1 MKIKSEKI
9 VSSSSTK
16 KKKIWD
22 GITEQDFENL
32 DNVEDREIGEFD
44 KENMI
49 LFAANT
55 NLFRQI
61 IRLSDS
67 LKPVERRVL
76 YALYT
81 LGAKPKNKTKSAA
94 IVATTMKY
102 HPHGDSVAYGAMVN
116 LAQPWKRPCPLVSG
130 KGNFGNAGS
139 PEMFAHY
146 RYTEAYMSKYAYE
159 CFFEDYD
166 PECVETIFNS
176 ASDTEEP
183 MALPS
188 KFPNILVNGGFGIAF
203 GNSFRIPPYNIN
215 DIIEKCEAVIKNP
228 LYNDLYMVP
237 DLPSDCDIID
247 DGTELHNI
255 IETGA
260 GTLRMRGRIEIE
272 QRGNKWALR
281 IKSVPWMVNL
291 QSVLSRI
298 RELAKNGA
306 LSIIDIQDANE
317 PTISDGDEVDTS
329 IDTAIIISNSHDPN
343 VIKDKLYSMT
353 DLEKSVAINFKVV
366 TDNLTVGKMNM
377 KDLILSWINERRSY
391 KRRKFNKRLTVI
403 SARIELLDILIYLLQ
418 KDNIN
423 QTVDVI
429 KNSTSDNI
437 EERLRKLCKM
447 SSYQAKRIGDMKLS
461 AFTKDARKRYEA
473 EKEKL
478 EAERKE
484 IMSIIKSEKK
494 IDAIIIDELHDLYKY
509 AKPRKT
515 NVIAPSTGVKIA
527 DTMHHLIVSKGGYVK
542 KLMYKD
548 KYEVNMGFFK
558 TNDYPIYRSIVH
570 NMDSVIFF
578 DSFGRYSIIP
588 IHTIDNNESSQAG
601 HTLFEV
607 SKLSGKI
614 VTTEKMMNP
623 DDLNMISKFGIPYLV
638 TMTSRG
644 YIKKT
649 PLETYLAIRNT
660 KNVRCM
666 KVRDDDSMVFAGI
679 ILENSNLLVYTKRGH
694 YMYLT
699 MNSISEQAKDSMGL
713 ISMKLDPDD
722 EVAGISVIGKDDE
735 FIAVITNRGLVKKCE
750 TKYFGAPLKRSS
762 TNSQAYLTT
771 LETADEVCNVIGLK
785 SNGGIVV
792 CTKTDVI
799 RLTADEIPIMTR
811 KAKGKKLISLPSGT
825 NIINVFEELPE
836 KKKK

>member
-1 MKIKSEKI
+1 MKMKNSGVKV
-9 VSSSSTK
+9 VSSNGK
-16 KKKIWD
+16 KKLWD
-22 GITEQDFENL
+22 GITARDFESV
-32 DNVEDREIGEFD
+32 DNIENREIGEFD

-76 YALYT
+76 YALYQ
-81 LGAKPKNKTKSAA
+81 LGAKPRVKTKSAQ

-116 LAQPWKRPCPLVSG
+116 LAQPWKRACPLVSG
-130 KGNFGNAGS
+130 KGNYGNAGS
-139 PEMFAHY
+139 PDMYAHY
-146 RYTEAYMSKYAYE
+146 RYTEAYMSKYAWE

-166 PECVETIFNS
+166 PECVETLFNS

-215 DIIEKCEAVIKNP
+215 DIIDKCEAVIRNP
-228 LYNDLYMVP
+228 LYSDLYMIP
-237 DLPSDCDIID
+237 DLPCDCDIID
-247 DGTELHNI
+247 DGTEIQNI
-255 IETGA
+255 IETGT
-260 GTLRMRGRIEIE
+260 GVLRMRGRISIE
-272 QRGNKWALR
+272 QRGNRWALH
-281 IKSVPWMVNL
+281 IHSVPWMVNL

-306 LSIIDIQDANE
+306 ISIIDIQDANE
-317 PTISDGDEVDTS
+317 PVMSNGEDVDTS
-329 IDTAIIISNSHDPN
+329 IDTTIIISNAHDPN
-343 VIKDKLYSMT
+343 VIRDKLYSMT
-353 DLEKSVAINFKVV
+353 DLEKSVSINFKVV
-366 TDNLTVGKMNM
+366 TDNLTVDRMNM
-377 KDLILSWINERRSY
+377 RDLIMSWINERRSY
-391 KRRKFNKRLTVI
+391 KRRKFNKRLTTI

-473 EKEKL
+473 ECDRL
-478 EAERKE
+478 SNERKE
-484 IMSIIKSEKK
+484 IMTIIKSEKK
-494 IDAIIIDELHDLYKY
+494 IDNIIIDELHDLQKY
-509 AKPRKT
+509 AKPRRT
-515 NVIAPSTGVKIA
+515 NVIEPSTGVKIA
-527 DTMHHLIVSKGGYVK
+527 NTEHHLIVSKNGNIK
-542 KLMYKD
+542 KLMYNGR
-548 KYEVNMGFFK
+548 YEVNMGSFK

-588 IHTIDNNESSQAG
+588 VHTIDNNEAHQFG

-614 VTTEKMMNP
+614 VTIEKMINQE
-623 DDLNMISKFGIPYLV
+623 DLEMIKRLGTPYMV
-638 TMTSRG
+638 TITARG

-666 KVRDDDSMVFAGI
+666 KIRDDDSMVFAGI
-679 ILENSNLLVYTKRGH
+679 ILENSNIMVYTKKGH

-699 MNSISEQAKDSMGL
+699 MDSISEQAKDSMGL
-713 ISMKLDPDD
+713 ISMKLDGND
-722 EVAGISVIGKDDE
+722 EVAGVSVIGKNDE
-735 FIAVITNRGLVKKCE
+735 YICIITQRGLVKKCE
-750 TKYFGAPLKRSS
+750 LKYCGAPLKRSS
-762 TNSQAYLTT
+762 SNTQAYLTT
-771 LETADEVCNVIGLK
+771 LDTADEVISVIGLK
-785 SNGGIVV
+785 SDSGVAI
-792 CTKTDVI
+792 CTRTEVI
-799 RLTADEIPIMTR
+799 HLQSDDIPNLTR
-811 KAKGKKLISLPSGT
+811 KAKGKKMIALPSGA
-825 NIINVFEELPE
+825 NIINVFEEPV

>member
-1 MKIKSEKI
+1 MKLKSIGKVET
-9 VSSSSTK
+9 SPGK
-16 KKKIWD
+16 KKKLWD
-22 GITEQDFENL
+22 GISETDFEDDANIE
-32 DNVEDREIGEFD
+32 NREIGEYD

-81 LGAKPKNKTKSAA
+81 LNAKPKNKTKSSI

-102 HPHGDSVAYGAMVN
+102 HPHGDAVAYGAMVN
-116 LAQPWKRPCPLVSG
+116 LAQPWKRSCPLVSG
-130 KGNFGNAGS
+130 KGNYGNASS
-139 PEMFAHY
+139 PDMFAHY

-166 PECVETIFNS
+166 DACVETIFNS

-237 DLPSDCDIID
+237 DLPCDCDIVD

-255 IETGA
+255 IETGT

-272 QRGNKWALR
+272 QMGNKWALR

-298 RELAKNGA
+298 RDLSKNGI

-317 PTISDGDEVDTS
+317 PVMADGDDIDTS
-329 IDTAIIISNSHDPN
+329 IDTAIIISNAHDPN
-343 VIKDKLYSMT
+343 VVRDKLYSMT

-377 KDLILSWINERRSY
+377 KDLITSWINERRSY
-391 KRRKFNKRLTVI
+391 KRRKFNKRLTLI

-423 QTVDVI
+423 KTVDII
-429 KNSTSDNI
+429 KSSTADNI

-447 SSYQAKRIGDMKLS
+447 SSYQAKRIGDMRLS
-461 AFTKDARKRYEA
+461 AFTKDARKRYEV
-473 EKEKL
+473 ERDKL
-478 EAERKE
+478 ESERKT
-484 IMSIIKSEKK
+484 IMKIIKSEKK
-494 IDAIIIDELHDLYKY
+494 IDEIIIDELHDLYKY

-515 NVIAPSTGVKIA
+515 NVIEPSNGVKIA
-527 DTMHHLIVSKGGYVK
+527 NTNHHLIVSKNGYIK
-542 KLMYKD
+542 KLMYNG
-548 KYEVNMGFFK
+548 KYDVNMGSFK
-558 TNDYPIYRSIVH
+558 TNDYPIYRSIVN

-578 DSFGRYSIIP
+578 DSFGRYSVIP
-588 IHTIDNNESSQAG
+588 VHTIDNNESSQIG
-601 HTLFEV
+601 HTLFEI

-614 VTTEKMMNP
+614 VTIENLMSA
-623 DDLNMISKFGIPYLV
+623 DDLATIKKFGTPYLV
-638 TMTSRG
+638 TVTARG

-649 PLETYLAIRNT
+649 PLDVYLSIRNT
-660 KNVRCM
+660 KNIRCM
-666 KVRDDDSMVFAGI
+666 KIRDDDAMVYAGI
-679 ILENSNLLVYTKRGH
+679 ILENSNVMIYTKKG
-694 YMYLT
+694 YYVYLT

-713 ISMKLDPDD
+713 ISMKLEPGD
-722 EVAGISVIGKDDE
+722 EVCGFTVIGKDDE
-735 FIAVITNRGLVKKCE
+735 YVGVITNRGLVKKCE
-750 TKYFGAPLKRSS
+750 TKYIGNPMKRSS

-771 LETADEVCNVIGLK
+771 LE
-785 SNGGIVV
+785 S
-792 CTKTDVI
+792 
-799 RLTADEIPIMTR
+799 ADEICNVLGLKHDSGIMVCTRNEVIHIDTNSIPVLTR
-811 KAKGKKLISLPSGT
+811 KAKGKKLISLPIGT
-825 NIINVFEELPE
+825 NIINVFEDTT
-836 KKKK
+836 KK

>member
-1 MKIKSEKI
+1 MKAKSEKNSTA
-9 VSSSSTK
+9 SSSK
-16 KKKIWD
+16 KMKLWD
-22 GITEQDFENL
+22 GITEKDFENL
-32 DNVEDREIGEFD
+32 NNIENREIGEYD

-102 HPHGDSVAYGAMVN
+102 HPHGDSVAYSAMVN
-116 LAQPWKRPCPLVSG
+116 LAQPWKRPCPLVAG

-139 PEMFAHY
+139 PEMYAHY

-166 PECVETIFNS
+166 PECVETLFNS

-215 DIIEKCEAVIKNP
+215 DIIDKCEAVIRNP

-237 DLPSDCDIID
+237 DLPCDCDIVD

-255 IETGA
+255 IETGT

-298 RELAKNGA
+298 RELAKNGD

-317 PTISDGDEVDTS
+317 PVFSDGSNVDTS

-343 VIKDKLYSMT
+343 VIRDKLYSMT
-353 DLEKSVAINFKVV
+353 DLEKSVAVNFKVV

-423 QTVDVI
+423 KTVDVI
-429 KNSTSDNI
+429 KNSTADNI

-461 AFTKDARKRYEA
+461 AFTKDARKKYEA

-478 EAERKE
+478 ETERKT

-494 IDAIIIDELHDLYKY
+494 IDNIIIDELHDLYKY

-515 NVIAPSTGVKIA
+515 NVIEPSNGVKIA
-527 DTMHHLIVSKGGYVK
+527 DTKHHLIVSKNGYIK

-548 KYEVNMGFFK
+548 KYEVNMGSFK
-558 TNDYPIYRSIVH
+558 TNDYPVYRSIVN

-578 DSFGRYSIIP
+578 DSFGRYSVVP
-588 IHTIDNNESSQAG
+588 IYTIDNNEPSQLG

-607 SKLSGKI
+607 TKLSGKI
-614 VTTEKMMNP
+614 VTTEKMLNK
-623 DDLNMISKFGIPYLV
+623 DDLETIKKFGIPYLV
-638 TMTSRG
+638 TITSRG

-649 PLETYLAIRNT
+649 PLDDYLQIRNT
-660 KNVRCM
+660 KNIRCM
-666 KVRDDDSMVFAGI
+666 KIRDDDSMVFAGI
-679 ILENSNLLVYTKRGH
+679 IMGNSNVLIYTKRGH

-722 EVAGISVIGKDDE
+722 EVAGMTVIGKDDE
-735 FIAVITNRGLVKKCE
+735 FICIVTQRGLVKKCE
-750 TKYFGAPLKRSS
+750 TKYFGTPLKRSS

-771 LETADEVCNVIGLK
+771 LETADEVINVLGLK
-785 SNGGIVV
+785 EKNGIIV
-792 CTKTDVI
+792 CTKSDVI
-799 RLTADEIPIMTR
+799 TIDADTIPNTTR

-825 NIINVFEELPE
+825 NIINVFESM
-836 KKKK
+836 K

>member
-1 MKIKSEKI
+1 MKLKNEK
-9 VSSSSTK
+9 VVVASSGK

-22 GITEQDFENL
+22 GITEKDFENT
-32 DNVEDREIGEFD
+32 DNIEDREIGEFD
-44 KENMI
+44 KENML

-94 IVATTMKY
+94 IVAATMKY

-116 LAQPWKRPCPLVSG
+116 LAQPWKRACPLVSG
-130 KGNFGNAGS
+130 KGNYGNAGS
-139 PEMFAHY
+139 PEMYAHY

-215 DIIEKCEAVIKNP
+215 DIIDKCEAVIKNP
-228 LYNDLYMVP
+228 QYNDIYMVP
-237 DLPSDCDIID
+237 DLPCDCDIVD

-255 IETGA
+255 IETGT

-281 IKSVPWMVNL
+281 ILSVPWMVNL

-298 RELAKNGA
+298 RELAKNGVI
-306 LSIIDIQDANE
+306 SIVDIQDANE
-317 PTISDGDEVDTS
+317 PVISDGDSVDTS
-329 IDTAIIISNSHDPN
+329 IDTAIIINNSHDPN
-343 VIKDKLYSMT
+343 VIRDKLYNMT

-377 KDLILSWINERRSY
+377 KDLILSWIHERQSY

-423 QTVDVI
+423 KTVDVI
-429 KNSTSDNI
+429 KNSTSENI
-437 EERLRKLCKM
+437 EDRLRKLCKM

-509 AKPRKT
+509 AKPRRT
-515 NVIAPSTGVKIA
+515 NVIEPSKGVKIA
-527 DTMHHLIVSKGGYVK
+527 NTEHHLIVSKSGYVK

-548 KYEVNMGFFK
+548 KYEVNMGSFK

-588 IHTIDNNESSQAG
+588 IHTIDNNEPNQYG

-614 VTTEKMMNP
+614 VTIEKMMNK
-623 DDLNMISKFGIPYLV
+623 DDFSAISKFGTPYLV
-638 TMTSRG
+638 TITARG

-649 PLETYLAIRNT
+649 TLETYLAIRNT

-666 KVRDDDSMVFAGI
+666 KVRDDDSMVYAGI
-679 ILENSNLLVYTKRGH
+679 ILENSNVLIYTKRGH

-722 EVAGISVIGKDDE
+722 EVVGMAVIGKEDE
-735 FIAVITNRGLVKKCE
+735 FISIITQRGLVKKCE
-750 TKYFGAPLKRSS
+750 TKYFGTPLKRSS

-771 LETADEVCNVIGLK
+771 LETADEITNVLGLQK
-785 SNGGIVV
+785 DSGIAV
-792 CTKTDVI
+792 CTRTEVI
-799 RLTADEIPIMTR
+799 HLKADDIPNTTR

-825 NIINVFEELPE
+825 NILNVFEEE
-836 KKKK
+836 KAK

>member
-1 MKIKSEKI
+1 MKMKKSEVKV
-9 VSSSSTK
+9 VSSGQK
-16 KKKIWD
+16 KKLWD
-22 GITEQDFENL
+22 GITEKDFENT
-32 DNVEDREIGEFD
+32 DNIEDREIGEFD

-76 YALYT
+76 YALYQ
-81 LGAKPKNKTKSAA
+81 LGAKPRNKTKSAQ

-116 LAQPWKRPCPLVSG
+116 LAQPWKRACPLVSG

-139 PEMFAHY
+139 PDMFAHY
-146 RYTEAYMSKYAYE
+146 RYTEAYMSKYAWE

-166 PECVETIFNS
+166 PECVETLFNS

-228 LYNDLYMVP
+228 MHSDLYMIP
-237 DLPSDCDIID
+237 DLPCDCDIID
-247 DGTELHNI
+247 DGTEMQNI
-255 IETGA
+255 IDTGT
-260 GTLRMRGRIEIE
+260 GILRMRGRIEIE

-281 IKSVPWMVNL
+281 IMSVPWMVNL
-291 QSVLSRI
+291 QSVLTRI
-298 RELAKNGA
+298 RELAKNGVI
-306 LSIIDIQDANE
+306 SIVDIQDANE
-317 PTISDGDEVDTS
+317 PVMSNGEDVDTS
-329 IDTAIIISNSHDPN
+329 IDTAIIISNAHDPN
-343 VIKDKLYSMT
+343 VVRDKLYSLT

-366 TDNLTVGKMNM
+366 TDNLTVDRMNM
-377 KDLILSWINERRSY
+377 RDLILSWINERRSY
-391 KRRKFNKRLTVI
+391 KRRKFNKRLTTI

-423 QTVDVI
+423 KTVDVI
-429 KNSTSDNI
+429 KNSTADNI
-437 EERLRKLCKM
+437 EDRLRKLCKM

-473 EKEKL
+473 EKDRL

-484 IMSIIKSEKK
+484 IMTIIKSEKK
-494 IDAIIIDELHDLYKY
+494 IDNIIIDELHDLYKY
-509 AKPRKT
+509 AKPRRT
-515 NVIAPSTGVKIA
+515 NVIEPSNGVKIA
-527 DTMHHLIVSKGGYVK
+527 DTEHHLIVSKGGYIK
-542 KLMYKD
+542 KLMYNG
-548 KYEVNMGFFK
+548 KYEVNMGSFK

-578 DSFGRYSIIP
+578 DSFGRYSVIP
-588 IHTIDNNESSQAG
+588 VHSIDNNEASQIG

-607 SKLSGKI
+607 SKLSGRI
-614 VTTEKMMNP
+614 VTIQKMIP
-623 DDLNMISKFGIPYLV
+623 KEDLKMIKKFGIPYMV
-638 TMTSRG
+638 TITSRG

-649 PLETYLAIRNT
+649 PLETYLSIRNT
-660 KNVRCM
+660 KNIRCM
-666 KVRDDDSMVFAGI
+666 KIRDDDSMVYAGI
-679 ILENSNLLVYTKRGH
+679 ILEKSNIMVYTKKGH

-699 MNSISEQAKDSMGL
+699 TDSISEQAKDSMGL

-722 EVAGISVIGKDDE
+722 EVAGVAVIGKDDE
-735 FIAVITNRGLVKKCE
+735 YVGIVTQRGLIKKCE
-750 TKYFGAPLKRSS
+750 TKYFGEPLKRSS
-762 TNSQAYLTT
+762 SNTQAYLTT
-771 LETADEVCNVIGLK
+771 LETADEVISVIGLK
-785 SNGGIVV
+785 ENGGIAI
-792 CTKTDVI
+792 CTRTDVI
-799 RLTADEIPIMTR
+799 HLKSDEMPVMTR
-811 KAKGKKLISLPSGT
+811 KAKGKKMISLPTGT
-825 NIINVFEELPE
+825 NIINVFEELPQ
-836 KKKK
+836 KKK

>member
-1 MKIKSEKI
+1 MKMKKTD
-9 VSSSSTK
+9 VKVASSNGK
-16 KKKIWD
+16 KKLWD
-22 GITEQDFENL
+22 GITEKDFESL
-32 DNVEDREIGEFD
+32 DNIENREIGEYD

-76 YALYT
+76 YALYQ
-81 LGAKPKNKTKSAA
+81 LGAKPKVKTKSAQ

-116 LAQPWKRPCPLVSG
+116 LAQPWKRACPLVSG

-139 PEMFAHY
+139 PDMYAHY
-146 RYTEAYMSKYAYE
+146 RYTEAYMSKYAWE

-166 PECVETIFNS
+166 SECVETLFNS

-228 LYNDLYMVP
+228 MYTDLYMIP
-237 DLPSDCDIID
+237 DLPCDCDIID
-247 DGTELHNI
+247 DGTEIRNI
-255 IETGA
+255 VETGT
-260 GTLRMRGRIEIE
+260 GTLRMRGRITIE

-281 IKSVPWMVNL
+281 INSVPWMVNL
-291 QSVLSRI
+291 QSVLNRI
-298 RELAKNGA
+298 RELAKNGVI
-306 LSIIDIQDANE
+306 SIIDIQDANE
-317 PTISDGDEVDTS
+317 PVMSNGDEVDTS
-329 IDTAIIISNSHDPN
+329 IDTAIIISNAHDPN
-343 VIKDKLYSMT
+343 VIRDKLYSLT

-366 TDNLTVGKMNM
+366 TDNLTVDRMNM
-377 KDLILSWINERRSY
+377 RDLILSWINERRSY
-391 KRRKFNKRLTVI
+391 KRRKFNKRLTTI

-473 EKEKL
+473 ERDKL
-478 EAERKE
+478 NNERKE

-494 IDAIIIDELHDLYKY
+494 IDNIIIDELHDLYKY
-509 AKPRKT
+509 AKPRRT
-515 NVIAPSTGVKIA
+515 NIIEPSSGVKIA
-527 DTMHHLIVSKGGYVK
+527 DTEHHLIVSKGGYIK
-542 KLMYKD
+542 KLMYNGR
-548 KYEVNMGFFK
+548 YEVNMGSFK

-578 DSFGRYSIIP
+578 DSFGRYSVIP
-588 IHTIDNNESSQAG
+588 VHTIDNNESGQLG

-607 SKLSGKI
+607 SKLSGRI
-614 VTTEKMMNP
+614 VTIEKMLKP
-623 DDLNMISKFGIPYLV
+623 DDFKIINKIGTPYMV
-638 TMTSRG
+638 TITARG

-666 KVRDDDSMVFAGI
+666 KIRDDDSMVFAGI
-679 ILENSNLLVYTKRGH
+679 ILEKSNIMVYTKKGH

-699 MNSISEQAKDSMGL
+699 MESISEQAKDSMGL
-713 ISMKLDPDD
+713 ISIKLDPND
-722 EVAGISVIGKDDE
+722 EVAGVSVIGKDDN
-735 FIAVITNRGLVKKCE
+735 FVAVVTQRGMVKKCE
-750 TKYFGAPLKRSS
+750 TKYFGEPLKRSS
-762 TNSQAYLTT
+762 SNSQAYLTT
-771 LETADEVCNVIGLK
+771 LDTVDEVIAVVGLK
-785 SNGGIVV
+785 EESGIAI
-792 CTKTDVI
+792 CTRTEVI
-799 RLTADEIPIMTR
+799 HLKGDEIPNLTR
-811 KAKGKKLISLPSGT
+811 KAKGKKMIALPSGA
-825 NIINVFEELPE
+825 NIINVFEEE
-836 KKKK
+836 KKK

>member
-1 MKIKSEKI
+1 MKLKSIGKVETA
-9 VSSSSTK
+9 SSGK
-16 KKKIWD
+16 KKKLWD
-22 GITEQDFENL
+22 GVTEQDFI
-32 DNVEDREIGEFD
+32 DITDVEDREIGEYD

-76 YALYT
+76 YALYS
-81 LGAKPKNKTKSAA
+81 LNAKPKNKTKSSI

-116 LAQPWKRPCPLVSG
+116 LAQPWKKPCPLVSG
-130 KGNFGNAGS
+130 KGNFGNASS
-139 PEMFAHY
+139 PDMFAHY
-146 RYTEAYMSKYAYE
+146 RYTEAYMSKYAWE

-166 PECVETIFNS
+166 DACVETLFNS
-176 ASDTEEP
+176 ASDSDEP

-228 LYNDLYMVP
+228 AYNDLYMTP
-237 DLPSDCDIID
+237 DLPCDCDIID

-255 IETGA
+255 IDTGT

-272 QRGNKWALR
+272 QRGNRWALKIR
-281 IKSVPWMVNL
+281 SVPWMVNL
-291 QSVLSRI
+291 QSVLARI
-298 RELAKNGA
+298 RELAKNGV

-317 PTISDGDEVDTS
+317 PVIADGDDIDTS
-329 IDTAIIISNSHDPN
+329 IDTAIIISNAHDPN
-343 VIKDKLYSMT
+343 VVRDKLYTMT
-353 DLEKSVAINFKVV
+353 DLEKSVAVNFKVV

-377 KDLILSWINERRSY
+377 KDLIVSWINERRSY
-391 KRRKFNKRLTVI
+391 KRRKFNKRLTII
-403 SARIELLDILIYLLQ
+403 SARIELLNILIYLLQ

-423 QTVDVI
+423 KTVEVI

-437 EERLRKLCKM
+437 EERLRKLCEM

-473 EKEKL
+473 EKDKL
-478 EAERKE
+478 DAERKE
-484 IMSIIKSEKK
+484 IMKIIKSEKK
-494 IDAIIIDELHDLYKY
+494 IDEIIIDELHDLYKY

-515 NVIAPSTGVKIA
+515 NVIAPSNGVKIA
-527 DTMHHLIVSKGGYVK
+527 DTQHHLIVSKGGYIK
-542 KLMYKD
+542 KLMYNG
-548 KYEVNMGFFK
+548 KYEVNMGSFK

-578 DSFGRYSIIP
+578 DSFGRYSVIP
-588 IHTIDNNESSQAG
+588 VHTIDNNEASQIG

-607 SKLSGKI
+607 AKLSGKI
-614 VTTEKMMNP
+614 VTIENLMSN
-623 DDLNMISKFGIPYLV
+623 DDLETIKKFGTPYLV
-638 TMTSRG
+638 TVTAHG

-649 PLETYLAIRNT
+649 PLETYLSIRNT

-666 KVRDDDSMVFAGI
+666 KVRDEDSMVYAGI
-679 ILENSNLLVYTKRGH
+679 ILDNSNVMVYTKRGN
-694 YMYLT
+694 YIYLT

-713 ISMKLDPDD
+713 ISMKLDPND
-722 EVAGISVIGKDDE
+722 EVVGFTVIGKNDE
-735 FIAVITNRGLVKKCE
+735 YVGIVTNRGLIKKCE
-750 TKYFGAPLKRSS
+750 IKYFGAPLKRSA
-762 TNSQAYLTT
+762 TNHQAYLTT
-771 LETADEVCNVIGLK
+771 LETADEVYNVLGLK
-785 SNGGIVV
+785 EKSGIAI
-792 CTKTDVI
+792 CTRNEVI
-799 RLTADEIPIMTR
+799 RLATDDIPVLTR

-825 NIINVFEELPE
+825 NIINVFEDDT
-836 KKKK
+836 KK